1 MVGASAESVG
11 GFSGE
16 PAPQVSRNLFLGLPS
31 SHAGWPQSPVRT
43 DRQNSV
49 PSRIWEGMRKS
60 LDIGTVRI
68 RRAPRIRQC
77 RRVGMCD
84 ENPGDPAV
92 QRKAFAR
99 AVRSRLGELRGEI
112 NGQQIKVYR
121 KKIRELT
128 VWIPDGLINWGEPIS
143 RKVNGRQGF
152 EGRLER
158 DLFVSLSQAARTYDF
173 DRLRWAGL
181 RFKSG
186 ARTKV
191 IAGQTPFPEPEFSG
205 WPAGLRHGCSS
216 ARPSCAKQGSR
227 Q

>member
-1 MVGASAESVG
+1 
-11 GFSGE
+11 
-16 PAPQVSRNLFLGLPS
+16 
-31 SHAGWPQSPVRT
+31 
-43 DRQNSV
+43 
-49 PSRIWEGMRKS
+49 
-60 LDIGTVRI
+60 
-68 RRAPRIRQC
+68 
-77 RRVGMCD
+77 MCD

-112 NGQQIKVYR
+112 KGQQIKVYR

-128 VWIPDGLINWGEPIS
+128 VWIPDGLINWDEPIS
-143 RKVNGRQGF
+143 LKVNGRQAF

-158 DLFVSLSQAARTYDF
+158 DLFVCLSQAARIYDF

-191 IAGQTPFPEPEFSG
+191 IAGRTPFPEPEFSG

-216 ARPSCAKQGSR
+216 ARPACAKQWSR